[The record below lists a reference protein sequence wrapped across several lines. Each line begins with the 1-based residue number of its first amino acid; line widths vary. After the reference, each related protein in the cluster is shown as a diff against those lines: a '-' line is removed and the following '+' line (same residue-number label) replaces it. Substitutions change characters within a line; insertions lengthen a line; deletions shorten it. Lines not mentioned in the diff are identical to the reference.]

1 MNAVIKDENSKEG
14 AFGWLQF
21 EKKGLQELQ
30 RLALRAPMAMGVLLY
45 LVNNMGRS
53 NALAVSQ
60 GAMSKKLGISVRAV
74 AGAVATLSNH
84 NFIEVVK
91 VGNMNVYR
99 INSRVA
105 WQGKRGERFA
115 AFNAEILAFESEQPE
130 GFDTLP
136 PLKSVPQP
144 RKGNACSLGTKNFPA
159 RPTGNGSA
167 MSLPLPPECWPLQL
181 DDVVV
186 LIEGVAFIETKEEAA
201 RLVAEGKAR
210 YPEWNPDDGDYDI
223 EP

>member
-1 MNAVIKDENSKEG
+1 MNAVIQDENSKEG

-60 GAMSKKLGISVRAV
+60 GAMSKLGISVRAV

-105 WQGKRGERFA
+105 WQESAGKG
-115 AFNAEILAFESEQPE
+115 S
-130 GFDTLP
+130 P
-136 PLKSVPQP
+136 PSMQKS
-144 RKGNACSLGTKNFPA
+144 
-159 RPTGNGSA
+159 
-167 MSLPLPPECWPLQL
+167 
-181 DDVVV
+181 
-186 LIEGVAFIETKEEAA
+186 
-201 RLVAEGKAR
+201 
-210 YPEWNPDDGDYDI
+210 
-223 EP
+223 

>member
-1 MNAVIKDENSKEG
+1 MKTPRKGLSAGFSS
-14 AFGWLQF
+14 
-21 EKKGLQELQ
+21 KKGLQELQ

-115 AFNAEILAFESEQPE
+115 AFNAEILAFERAAGRLRHSPAAEVRSPTPE
-130 GFDTLP
+130 
-136 PLKSVPQP
+136 
-144 RKGNACSLGTKNFPA
+144 RGTPARWERRTSPA

-210 YPEWNPDDGDYDI
+210 YPSGTPMTATTT
-223 EP
+223 

>member
-60 GAMSKKLGISVRAV
+60 GAMSKLGISVRAV

-105 WQGKRGERFA
+105 WQGKRGKVRRLQCRNPSFRASSRKASTLSAAEVRSPTPER
-115 AFNAEILAFESEQPE
+115 
-130 GFDTLP
+130 
-136 PLKSVPQP
+136 
-144 RKGNACSLGTKNFPA
+144 GTPA
-159 RPTGNGSA
+159 RWERRTSPPDQQE
-167 MSLPLPPECWPLQL
+167 MDLP
-181 DDVVV
+181 
-186 LIEGVAFIETKEEAA
+186 
-201 RLVAEGKAR
+201 
-210 YPEWNPDDGDYDI
+210 
-223 EP
+223 

>member
-1 MNAVIKDENSKEG
+1 MKTPRKG

-74 AGAVATLSNH
+74 AGAVATSKPQLHRGCEGGQHERLPNQQPC
-84 NFIEVVK
+84 
-91 VGNMNVYR
+91 
-99 INSRVA
+99 VA
-105 WQGKRGERFA
+105 WQESGERFA

-136 PLKSVPQP
+136 PLKSVPQLQ
-144 RKGNACSLGTKNFPA
+144 KGERLLV
-159 RPTGNGSA
+159 GNEE
-167 MSLPLPPECWPLQL
+167 LPP
-181 DDVVV
+181 
-186 LIEGVAFIETKEEAA
+186 
-201 RLVAEGKAR
+201 
-210 YPEWNPDDGDYDI
+210 PDQQEMDL
-223 EP
+223 P

>member
-105 WQGKRGERFA
+105 WQESAGKG
-115 AFNAEILAFESEQPE
+115 S
-130 GFDTLP
+130 P
-136 PLKSVPQP
+136 PSMQKS
-144 RKGNACSLGTKNFPA
+144 
-159 RPTGNGSA
+159 
-167 MSLPLPPECWPLQL
+167 
-181 DDVVV
+181 
-186 LIEGVAFIETKEEAA
+186 
-201 RLVAEGKAR
+201 
-210 YPEWNPDDGDYDI
+210 
-223 EP
+223 

>member
-74 AGAVATLSNH
+74 AGPVATLSNH

-136 PLKSVPQP
+136 PLTSVPQLQ
-144 RKGNACSLGTKNFPA
+144 KGERLLV
-159 RPTGNGSA
+159 GNEE
-167 MSLPLPPECWPLQL
+167 LPP
-181 DDVVV
+181 
-186 LIEGVAFIETKEEAA
+186 
-201 RLVAEGKAR
+201 
-210 YPEWNPDDGDYDI
+210 PDQQEMDL
-223 EP
+223 P

>member
-60 GAMSKKLGISVRAV
+60 GAMSKLGISVRAV

-105 WQGKRGERFA
+105 WQGKRGKG
-115 AFNAEILAFESEQPE
+115 S
-130 GFDTLP
+130 P
-136 PLKSVPQP
+136 PSMQKS
-144 RKGNACSLGTKNFPA
+144 
-159 RPTGNGSA
+159 
-167 MSLPLPPECWPLQL
+167 
-181 DDVVV
+181 
-186 LIEGVAFIETKEEAA
+186 
-201 RLVAEGKAR
+201 
-210 YPEWNPDDGDYDI
+210 
-223 EP
+223 